1 MTVTISQVVLGA
13 FLAFCRVGACFMIMP
28 GFSNARVPMQVR
40 LFVAVAVSLALYLP
54 LSDVILPFAES
65 TPDVLFKTIA
75 SELLTGALIG
85 ILARLYLLALEFMGN
100 AISMMM
106 GFSNLGGSMALESEP
121 QAALGGLLSFAALL
135 VLFLLD
141 FHLEIIKALITSYQV
156 APPDILFDPQ
166 SALTDVTDTISQSFF
181 VVFRL
186 GSPFVAYA
194 ILVNLGIGLVNKL
207 TPQIPIYFISQPFII
222 AGGMIIFYFA
232 VGTMLSL
239 FVAGFVDLTLAR

>member
-1 MTVTISQVVLGA
+1 VTVTISQVVLGA

-40 LFVAVAVSLALYLP
+40 LFVAVAVSLALFLP

-65 TPDVLFKTIA
+65 TPDMLFKTIA

-106 GFSNLGGSMALESEP
+106 GFSNLGGSLALESEP

-135 VLFLLD
+135 ILFLLD

-166 SALTDVTDTISQSFF
+166 SALVDVTNTISQSFF
-181 VVFRL
+181 VIFRL

-194 ILVNLGIGLVNKL
+194 ILVNLGIGLINKL
-207 TPQIPIYFISQPFII
+207 TPQIPIYFVSLPFVVT
-222 AGGMIIFYFA
+222 GGLLLMYFA
-232 VGTMLSL
+232 IGNFLSL
-239 FVAGFVDLTLAR
+239 YADGFLAVTIGR